1 MEPITRINS
10 SSLLTT
16 ASIILVVSPFIYNDL
31 NHQTE
36 NAERNSFSI
45 SSYTIADDQNISRSL
60 HEISPSVFTDQD
72 FKNSLVK
79 LATNLSENTKNIDK
93 DIAEIL
99 NKRFLDLF

>member
-16 ASIILVVSPFIYNDL
+16 ASIILVVSPFINNDL
-31 NHQTE
+31 NPQTE
-36 NAERNSFSI
+36 NPERNSFSMP
-45 SSYTIADDQNISRSL
+45 SYTIADDQNISRSL

-72 FKNSLVK
+72 FKDSLVN
-79 LATNLSENTKNIDK
+79 LATNLSVNTKNIDK